1 MTGYFARPERRF
13 FSRKR
18 KLFILIA
25 VLFLILFLLPV
36 NAVSSHA
43 EEADSE
49 GQEKLE
55 QSIEELLASLDLKDL
70 QAYLDSL
77 SQFQG
82 TSLKEKLASVI
93 NGDFSLDYSSLFDS
107 VLALVWEEGKM
118 LLPAFVLILAVSLV
132 CGILNSAK
140 SGFLQ
145 SSMSD
150 IIHFVGYISVGSV
163 TLSCLI
169 TVLNAG
175 FSALSQMQRQME
187 LVYPLLITLM
197 AGSGGAVS
205 AAVYRPA
212 VAFMSGAITEL
223 FSVVVLPA
231 AVMIIVLAF
240 VGNLSNDVRTEKLG
254 ELFKSVSKWLIGLSL
269 GLFSLFL
276 TIQGITSAQYDGI
289 SLRAAKYAVSSS
301 VPIVGGFLSGGL
313 DLVLAGSALIKNAL
327 GSFAVF
333 MLFATLLRPLVL
345 LVVFQLFLRLAAAAT
360 EPVGGKTSAF
370 LGHLAGDMGYF
381 IAGILCVAFLY
392 FLTLLLLICSSG
404 VIF

>member
-1 MTGYFARPERRF
+1 MTKLYCSNKSR
-13 FSRKR
+13 FSRKS
-18 KLFILIA
+18 KFILLA
-25 VLFLILFLLPV
+25 VGFFLLLLLLFPAGGV
-36 NAVSSHA
+36 GSSA
-43 EEADSE
+43 EELEQD
-49 GQEKLE
+49 GQEQLE
-55 QSIEELLASLDLKDL
+55 QSIDELLSALDLEEL

-77 SQFQG
+77 SQFKG
-82 TSLKEKLASVI
+82 VSLKDKLASVI
-93 NGDFSLDYSSLFDS
+93 SGDFALDYTSLFQS
-107 VLALVWEEGKM
+107 VTSLIWEEGKM
-118 LLPAFVLILAVSLV
+118 LLPAFVVILAVSLV

-150 IIHFVGYISVGSV
+150 IIHFVSYISVGSV
-163 TLSCLI
+163 VLSCLI
-169 TVLNAG
+169 TVLSAG
-175 FSALSQMQRQME
+175 FSAMSQMRTQME
-187 LVYPLLITLM
+187 LVYPLLLTLM
-197 AGSGGAVS
+197 AGSGGVVS

-223 FSVVVLPA
+223 FATVVLPSA
-231 AVMIIVLAF
+231 IVIIVLAF
-240 VGNLSNDVRTEKLG
+240 VGNLTSDVRTEKLG

-276 TIQGITSAQYDGI
+276 TVQGITSAQYDGV

-313 DLVLAGSALIKNAL
+313 DIVLAGSALIKNAL

-333 MLFATLLRPLVL
+333 MLLTTLLRPLVL
-345 LVVFQLFLRLAAAAT
+345 LIVFQLFLRLAAAAT
-360 EPVGGKTSAF
+360 EPVGGKTSSF
-370 LGHLAGDMGYF
+370 LAHLAGDMGYF
-381 IAGILCVAFLY
+381 IAGILSVAFLY